1 MFALSH
7 HIVVQYSA
15 FKTGQTI
22 DGKFGMFGDYALLGD
37 DIVIGN
43 RLVAK
48 HYKET
53 MKSLGVEL
61 SEAKSH
67 ESTRFVE
74 FAKNSWYIDDDSKC
88 HNVSGVPLNGILKAK
103 SVPFELASELR
114 RLIQRSTIRKP
125 DVSDPKDLSRF
136 VSQAFML
143 RESICMNKI
152 NKLTRHLMD
161 WLRVIEAYEWVKS
174 YCNNTLGPTQRH
186 CNHSPESTYKFYTSV
201 LLEDVREF
209 IRRTQTNL
217 ISNIVKSEK
226 KVESLHKEIT
236 EYCLRERN
244 RVGFPDLSVIS
255 YQP

>member
-67 ESTRFVE
+67 ESARFVE
-74 FAKNSWYIDDDSKC
+74 FAKNS
-88 HNVSGVPLNGILKAK
+88 
-103 SVPFELASELR
+103 
-114 RLIQRSTIRKP
+114 
-125 DVSDPKDLSRF
+125 
-136 VSQAFML
+136 
-143 RESICMNKI
+143 
-152 NKLTRHLMD
+152 
-161 WLRVIEAYEWVKS
+161 
-174 YCNNTLGPTQRH
+174 
-186 CNHSPESTYKFYTSV
+186 
-201 LLEDVREF
+201 
-209 IRRTQTNL
+209 
-217 ISNIVKSEK
+217 
-226 KVESLHKEIT
+226 
-236 EYCLRERN
+236 
-244 RVGFPDLSVIS
+244 
-255 YQP
+255 